1 MPQAF
6 QVPRGTQDVLPPTG
20 AAWQHAEASFR
31 EVCHRYGYEEIRT
44 PVFEEAALFARG
56 IGDVTDIVSKEMYVF
71 EDRGGR
77 TLALRPE
84 GTAGVVR
91 AFIQHGLA
99 APKAAWKV
107 YYIISIFRY
116 ERPQAG
122 RYRQSHQVGVECFG
136 APGPDTDAEVIAL
149 NMAWYDSLGISDHG
163 LTLNSLGCPVC
174 RPSHREALQSALRA
188 VAPQLCETCQG
199 RIDRNPLRVFD
210 CKSPECQALL
220 AGAPSTLDYLC
231 GDCQAH
237 FGTLRTTL
245 EALGLPYTID
255 PRLVRGLDYYTRTAW
270 EVKFTGL
277 GAQDALCGGGRYDGL
292 VEELGGRPTPGIGF
306 AAGIERALLT
316 LAELGV
322 TAPGAL
328 PRGVFVAGLGDR
340 ARGRALLLAEGIRG
354 AGVRAETDYFD
365 RGLGAQLRLAD
376 RLAARY
382 AVILGDDELASGQA
396 TVRDLESG
404 VQEPVAFDAVPE
416 WIRARCAP

>member
-6 QVPRGTQDVLPPTG
+6 QVPRGTQDVLPPTST
-20 AAWQHAEASFR
+20 AWQHAEASFR

-77 TLALRPE
+77 HLALRPE

-99 APKAAWKV
+99 APKAVWKV

-136 APGPDTDAEVIAL
+136 APGPDADAEVIAL

-210 CKSPECQALL
+210 CKSPECKALL
-220 AGAPSTLDYLC
+220 AGAPSTLDHLC
-231 GDCQAH
+231 PGCQAH
-237 FGTLRTTL
+237 FDTLRTTL
-245 EALGLPYTID
+245 EALELPYEID

-292 VEELGGRPTPGIGF
+292 VEGLGGHPTPGIGF

-316 LAELGV
+316 LAELGIE
-322 TAPGAL
+322 APGAL
-328 PRGVFVAGLGDR
+328 PRGVFVAGLGDK
-340 ARGRALLLAEGIRG
+340 ARGRALLLAEGIRR
-354 AGVRAETDYFD
+354 AGVRAETDYFE

-404 VQEPVAFDAVPE
+404 VQEAVALDAVPE
-416 WIRARCAP
+416 WLRARCVA